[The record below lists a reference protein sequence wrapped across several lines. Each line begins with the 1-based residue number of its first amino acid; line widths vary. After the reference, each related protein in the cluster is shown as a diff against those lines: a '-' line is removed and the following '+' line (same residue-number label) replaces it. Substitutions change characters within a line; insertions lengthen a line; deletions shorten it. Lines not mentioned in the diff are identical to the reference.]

1 MKGDESRRILV
12 INPNTNS
19 RITSLMRKVA
29 EGLAVEGIVTS
40 VINPDSGPISIES
53 DNDRRMVEPQ
63 VIKIVRRAEDSG
75 YNGIVIACFDDIGLE
90 EARRIASVP
99 LVDAFR
105 ASISMVSHLAASR
118 FTIVTTYDGAVAPI
132 TALVNRLYPS
142 VQYTVRAAGI
152 GVAEAAASSGSAHEK
167 LCQTIQNAIEKD
179 GAEAIVLGSGG
190 LAGKAETLS
199 VQFGIPIVDAVG
211 AAISM
216 CQAMVRLNFFPIK
229 HSKHFTRV

>member
-1 MKGDESRRILV
+1 MMKTGIPRRILV

-19 RITSLMRKVA
+19 TITSFMRKVA
-29 EGLAVEGIVTS
+29 EELAVEGIVTS

-63 VIKIVRRAEDSG
+63 VIEIVRRAEDSG

-105 ASISMVSHLAASR
+105 ASISMVSHLASR

-152 GVAEAAASSGSAHEK
+152 GVAEAASSGSAHEK

-199 VQFGIPIVDAVG
+199 VQFGIPMVDAVG

-229 HSKHFTRV
+229 HSRHFTRV

>member
-1 MKGDESRRILV
+1 MTKISVPRRILV

-19 RITSLMRKVA
+19 TITSLMRKVA
-29 EGLAVEGIVTS
+29 EELAVEGIVTS
-40 VINPDSGPISIES
+40 VANPDSGPLSIES
-53 DNDRRMVEPQ
+53 DNDRRMVEPK
-63 VIKIVRRAEDSG
+63 VIEIVRRAEESG

-90 EARRIASVP
+90 EARQIASVP

-105 ASISMVSHLAASR
+105 ASISMVSHLASR
-118 FTIVTTYDGAVAPI
+118 FTIVTTYDDAVAPI
-132 TALVNRLYPS
+132 TALVNRLYPF
-142 VQYTVRAAGI
+142 VQYTVRAAGV
-152 GVAEAAASSGSAHEK
+152 GVAEAASSHSAYEK
-167 LCQTIQNAIEKD
+167 LCQVIQNAIEKD

-199 VQFGIPIVDAVG
+199 LQFGIPIVDAVG

-229 HSKHFTRV
+229 HSKRR

>member
-1 MKGDESRRILV
+1 MKGDASRRILV

-19 RITSLMRKVA
+19 RITSFMRKVA
-29 EGLAVEGIVTS
+29 DELAVEGIVTN

-63 VIKIVRRAEDSG
+63 VIEIVRMAEDSG

-105 ASISMVSHLAASR
+105 ASISMVSHLAGSR

-152 GVAEAAASSGSAHEK
+152 GVAEAASSASAHEK
-167 LCQTIQNAIEKD
+167 LCRTIQNAIEKD

-199 VQFGIPIVDAVG
+199 MQFGIPIVDAVG

-216 CQAMVRLNFFPIK
+216 CQAIVRLNFFPIK
-229 HSKHFTRV
+229 HTKHLTRF

>member
-1 MKGDESRRILV
+1 MMMTSIPRRILV

-19 RITSLMRKVA
+19 TITSLMRGVA
-29 EGLAVEGIVTS
+29 EGLAVEGIVTN
-40 VINPDSGPISIES
+40 VVNPDSGPISIES
-53 DNDRRMVEPQ
+53 DNDRRIVEPQ
-63 VIKIVRRAEDSG
+63 VIEIVRKAEDSG

-105 ASISMVSHLAASR
+105 ASISMVSHLASR

-132 TALVNRLYPS
+132 TALVDRLYPS
-142 VQYTVRAAGI
+142 VHYTVRAAGI
-152 GVAEAAASSGSAHEK
+152 GVAEAASSGSAHEK
-167 LCQTIQNAIEKD
+167 LCRVIQNAIEKD

-199 VQFGIPIVDAVG
+199 VQFGVPMVDAVG
-211 AAISM
+211 AAVSM

-229 HSKHFTRV
+229 HSRHFIQV

>member
-1 MKGDESRRILV
+1 MKTGIPRRILV

-19 RITSLMRKVA
+19 TITSFMRRVA
-29 EGLAVEGIVTS
+29 EELAVEGIVTS

-63 VIKIVRRAEDSG
+63 VIEIVRRAEDSG

-105 ASISMVSHLAASR
+105 ASISMVSHLASR

-132 TALVNRLYPS
+132 TALVNRLYPT

-152 GVAEAAASSGSAHEK
+152 GVAEAASSGSAHEK

-199 VQFGIPIVDAVG
+199 VQFGIPMVDAVG

-229 HSKHFTRV
+229 HSRHFTRV

>member
-1 MKGDESRRILV
+1 MMKTGIPRRILV

-19 RITSLMRKVA
+19 TITSFMRKVA
-29 EGLAVEGIVTS
+29 EELALEGIVTS

-53 DNDRRMVEPQ
+53 DHDRRMVEPQ
-63 VIKIVRRAEDSG
+63 VIEIVRRAEDSG

-105 ASISMVSHLAASR
+105 ASISMVSHLASR

-142 VQYTVRAAGI
+142 LQYTVRAAGI
-152 GVAEAAASSGSAHEK
+152 GVAEAASSGSAHEK

-190 LAGKAETLS
+190 LAGKAEALS
-199 VQFGIPIVDAVG
+199 VQFGIPMVDAVG

-229 HSKHFTRV
+229 HSRHFTRV